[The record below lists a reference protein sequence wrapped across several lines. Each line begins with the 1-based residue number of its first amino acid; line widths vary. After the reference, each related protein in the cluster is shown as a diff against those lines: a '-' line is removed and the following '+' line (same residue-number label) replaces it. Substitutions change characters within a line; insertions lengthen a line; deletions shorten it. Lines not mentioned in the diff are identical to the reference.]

1 MHLLKQKARH
11 SKDLGLIVSRQS
23 FSLRVAVS
31 AFAAAAALVLA
42 GCGATISGTPLAADS
57 SAPTSTGS
65 ATTTKSAPTSK
76 PTSSKPSGS
85 PTTVNKGGSTD
96 FQANIGEC
104 VKLGGTTDNATI
116 DKATCGSQDSNYKV
130 VGKARKNDQCP
141 ADVDQA
147 YYETLNGV
155 ETGALCLDIDWVIGG
170 CLDLGGE
177 DPARISCTS
186 STAVEGVK
194 VLAIEKNTTSVDSC
208 SSGDQGYVYDERR
221 FVVCVTSL

>member
-1 MHLLKQKARH
+1 M
-11 SKDLGLIVSRQS
+11 SRQ

-42 GCGATISGTPLAADS
+42 GCGSTVTGTPLAADS
-57 SAPTSTGS
+57 VAPTTSP
-65 ATTTKSAPTSK
+65 TKSAPTSK
-76 PTSSKPSGS
+76 PTNTTKPTKPSGS

-116 DKATCGSQDSNYKV
+116 EKATCGSTSSNYKV

-141 ADVDQA
+141 TDVDQA

-155 ETGALCLDIDWVIGG
+155 ETGALCLDIDWVIGQ

-177 DPARISCTS
+177 DPQRVDCTTK
-186 STAVEGVK
+186 TASEGVK
-194 VLAIEKNTTSVDSC
+194 VLSIEKNTTSVDSC
-208 SSGDQGYVYDERR
+208 TKGDQGYVYDERR
-221 FVVCVTSL
+221 FVVCVTNL